1 MRLNKRGVFLPAK
14 LLVFITALILFG
26 CASMQ
31 KPQGGPKDRTP
42 PKLLK
47 ATPPN
52 MTRNFSAKQIQLEF
66 DEYFKLTN
74 QAQEITISPA
84 LERTPNIKT
93 SKKSIIIDF
102 KKDTLLKNTTYVI
115 NFGKSIADLNEGNVL
130 DNFTYVFST
139 GPHIDSLSVSGNVQ
153 NLMTQEKEKQVTVM
167 LFPLNKDT
175 LWGKKKPTIFATTD
189 TSGNFTLNNLH
200 DGDYRIYAL
209 QEKAPNRI
217 YDRDDELVAFQ
228 TAPIHLKKDTA
239 NIHLNLFKQ
248 EPEKFRLAERRF
260 DADGK
265 MFFVFNKPVANPSA
279 RILYPA
285 ALDKDKIIDFNK
297 TRDTAFVFMK
307 NMDFDSIKVEF
318 MQNKIPLDTV
328 ALRKGRKEAFDH
340 NIALQYN
347 TTSDNKIK
355 AGTTLVVTTS
365 IPIQSVDNSLI
376 TLNEDSTNVANYT
389 ITKDTATMRRLTFN
403 YKWKPNSRYDLIFN
417 EGALTDIYGDKN
429 KKYPKQFQLDKP
441 DNYGPLT
448 LKVTVPDTSKGYVIE
463 LMDNQ
468 KNVVHRDPIT
478 KSGNV
483 VYKNYPVG
491 KYYVRVIYD
500 DNKNGKWDSGN
511 VKKRIQPENVWIY
524 QKQITLRSNWEAE
537 EPIDIPKEPST
548 H

>member
-1 MRLNKRGVFLPAK
+1 MRLNKRSAFSSGE
-14 LLVFITALILFG
+14 LLVFITALLIFG

-52 MTRNFSAKQIQLEF
+52 MTRNFSAKQIRLEF
-66 DEYFKLTN
+66 DEYFSLKN
-74 QAQEITISPA
+74 QTQEITVSPA
-84 LERTPNIKT
+84 MDKPPVFKT
-93 SKKSIIIDF
+93 SKKALVVDF
-102 KKDTLLKNTTYVI
+102 KDTLLKNTTYVI

-139 GPHIDSLSVSGNVQ
+139 GPHIDSLSVSGNVL

-175 LWGKKKPTIFATTD
+175 LWGKKKPTIFAVTD

-217 YDRDDELVAFQ
+217 YDKDDELVAFQ
-228 TAPIHLKKDTA
+228 TAPVHLKKDTA

-248 EPEKFRLAERRF
+248 EPDKFRLTDRRF

-265 MFFVFNKPVANPSA
+265 MFFVFNKPVENPSA

-285 ALDKDKIIDFNK
+285 TLDKDKIVDFNK
-297 TRDTAFVFMK
+297 TQDTAYVFMK
-307 NMDFDSIKVEF
+307 NMDFDSIRVEF
-318 MQNKIPLDTV
+318 MQNKVPIDTV
-328 ALRKGRKEAFDH
+328 SLRKSRKEAFDH
-340 NIALQYN
+340 NISLKYN
-347 TTSDNKIK
+347 TTFDNKIK
-355 AGTTLVVTTS
+355 AGTTLVVTAS
-365 IPIQSVDNSLI
+365 APIQAIDNSLV
-376 TLNEDSTNVANYT
+376 TLNEDSTNVSNYT
-389 ITKDTATMRRLTFN
+389 LTRDTATMRRLTFN

-417 EGALTDIYGDKN
+417 EGALTSIYGDKN
-429 KKYPKQFQLDKP
+429 KKFLKQFQLDKP

-463 LMDNQ
+463 LMNDQ
-468 KNVVHRDPIT
+468 KHVVHRDAIT

-491 KYYVRVIYD
+491 KYYIRVIYD
-500 DNKNGKWDSGN
+500 DNKNSKWDSGN
-511 VKKRIQPENVWIY
+511 VKKRIQPENIWIY
-524 QKQITLRSNWEAE
+524 QKEITLRSNWEAE

-548 H
+548 R

>member
-1 MRLNKRGVFLPAK
+1 
-14 LLVFITALILFG
+14 
-26 CASMQ
+26 MQ

-52 MTRNFSAKQIQLEF
+52 MTRNFTAKQIQLEF
-66 DEYFKLTN
+66 DEYFKLNN

-84 LERTPNIKT
+84 LDKTPNIKV
-93 SKKSIIIDF
+93 SQKSIIIDF

-139 GPHIDSLSVSGNVQ
+139 GPHIDSLSVAGNVQ

-175 LWGKKKPTIFATTD
+175 LWAKKKPSIFTVTD

-209 QEKAPNRI
+209 KEKSPNRI
-217 YDRDDELVAFQ
+217 YDKDDELVAFL
-228 TAPIHLKKDTA
+228 TAPIHLTKDTA
-239 NIHLNLFKQ
+239 NIHLNLFRQ
-248 EPEKFRLAERRF
+248 EPDKFRVEKRF
-260 DADGK
+260 DSDGK
-265 MFFVFNKPVANPSA
+265 MFFAFNKPVESPSA
-279 RILYPA
+279 RILFPPA
-285 ALDKDKIIDFNK
+285 FDKDKIVDFNK
-297 TRDTAFVFMK
+297 TRDTAYVFMK

-318 MQNKIPLDTV
+318 SQNKVPIDTI

-340 NIALQYN
+340 NVTLQYN
-347 TTSDNKIK
+347 TTSDNKLK
-355 AGTTLVVTTS
+355 AGTTLIVTS
-365 IPIQSVDNSLI
+365 SAPIQTIDNSLI
-376 TLNEDSTNVANYT
+376 TLNEDSTNVSNYT
-389 ITKDTATMRRLTFN
+389 IIKDSATMRRLTFN

-417 EGALTDIYGDKN
+417 EGALTNIYGDKN
-429 KKYPKQFQLDKP
+429 KKFLKPTPIQLDKP

-463 LMDNQ
+463 LMNSE
-468 KNVVHRDPIT
+468 KEVVHRDPIV

-483 VYKNYPVG
+483 VYKNYPIG

-511 VKKRIQPENVWIY
+511 IKKRTQPENVWIY
-524 QKQITLRSNWEAE
+524 SKQITLRSNWEAE
-537 EPIDIPKEPST
+537 EPIDIPKEPTT